1 MKDPH
6 ALWNIETPSRAIAE
20 RENARKTN
28 AEVKVILDGQVM
40 AIVQGRQMSREN
52 DLSEG
57 LKTIAKDAT
66 NNTQTEVAVKI

>member
-6 ALWNIETPSRAIAE
+6 ALWNIETPTRAIKE

-28 AEVKVILDGQVM
+28 AEVKGILDGQVM

-52 DLSEG
+52 DMSEG
-57 LKTIAKDAT
+57 LKAIEKDARS
-66 NNTQTEVAVKI
+66 NTH

>member
-6 ALWNIETPSRAIAE
+6 ALWNIETPTRAIKE

-28 AEVKVILDGQVM
+28 AEVKGILDGQVM

-52 DLSEG
+52 DMSEG
-57 LKTIAKDAT
+57 LKAIEKDAT
-66 NNTQTEVAVKI
+66 SNTH